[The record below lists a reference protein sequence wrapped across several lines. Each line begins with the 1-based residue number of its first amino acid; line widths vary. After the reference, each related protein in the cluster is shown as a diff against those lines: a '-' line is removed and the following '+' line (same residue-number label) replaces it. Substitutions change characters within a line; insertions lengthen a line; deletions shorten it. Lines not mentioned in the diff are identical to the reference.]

1 MSLINKEV
9 LPFTAQAY
17 DPKKMSLK
25 KLLKKI
31 LKVLGTLYVSI
42 LLTSH
47 SYALLN

>member
-17 DPKKMSLK
+17 DP
-25 KLLKKI
+25 KI